1 MITCF
6 RSAAVA
12 LLCASLA
19 SVASAQSTEMK
30 AMAQEFGQSAKAN
43 AQALRMY
50 TWNMTVT
57 VTLKGD
63 TKPAKLFAMRFG
75 PDGKIEKTVLTPPA
89 PPDQTPGLRGRIKKK
104 KIAEFKEWAGDLVEL
119 CKNYLTPSPAL
130 LQSFFANVL
139 TAPAPGGFVQL
150 YADGVISPGDRLTYE
165 IDPKTQA
172 LHRVLF
178 HATLEDD
185 PIDGTVQ
192 FANVPGGGPSYAS
205 MTIVNAPAKKL
216 TARIENLHYVRQ

>member
-6 RSAAVA
+6 RSAALA

-130 LQSFFANVL
+130 LQSFFAKVL

-216 TARIENLHYVRQ
+216 TATIENFEYVKP

>member
-1 MITCF
+1 MITIF
-6 RSAAVA
+6 RSTALA

-19 SVASAQSTEMK
+19 GLASAQSTDMK
-30 AMAQEFGQSAKAN
+30 AMAQQFGQSAKAN

-50 TWNMTVT
+50 TWNMTVA

-75 PDGKIEKTVLTPPA
+75 PDGKIEKTALTPPA

-150 YADGVISPGDRLTYE
+150 YADGVISPGGNR
-165 IDPKTQA
+165 P
-172 LHRVLF
+172 
-178 HATLEDD
+178 
-185 PIDGTVQ
+185 
-192 FANVPGGGPSYAS
+192 
-205 MTIVNAPAKKL
+205 
-216 TARIENLHYVRQ
+216 

>member
-1 MITCF
+1 MITGF
-6 RSAAVA
+6 RSTALA
-12 LLCASLA
+12 LLCASFA
-19 SVASAQSTEMK
+19 SLASAQSTEMK

-130 LQSFFANVL
+130 LQSFFEKVL